1 MKQVRQNLLYLA
13 RTSEISNPI
22 QISSHLLQEHRDE
35 KIDEQGVEV
44 DRTTENTI
52 PSSLIE
58 VSQVSG
64 NSLVDVWNV
73 MKAIPFQMTLTF
85 LLVY

>member
-1 MKQVRQNLLYLA
+1 LYLA

-22 QISSHLLQEHRDE
+22 QISSDLLQEHRDE

-64 NSLVDVWNV
+64 NSSAECAMLRR
-73 MKAIPFQMTLTF
+73 I
-85 LLVY
+85 LL